1 MLSKLHTELL
11 RLPTLLGYH
20 VELTLVALVVGIL
33 ISIPLA
39 IFAWRVK
46 SLQGPLLGAAGII
59 QTVPSL
65 ALLALMVPLLGMI
78 GFLPAI
84 IALCLYS
91 ILPILRNTV
100 TGLAG
105 VDPAIVEAAR
115 GVGMTNNQMLRRV
128 QLPLAAPVIIA
139 GIRTSTVWVVG
150 IATLSTPVGQPSLG
164 NYIFQGLQTQ
174 NHVATLTG
182 VVAAALL
189 AIALDLLI
197 RGIELAVTR
206 RSRPLGALSATGL
219 LVIMGFAAMP
229 FISFGSTHSGGSA
242 VQVGAKTFTEQYILS
257 EAMAQQLEDAGLIVH
272 KNSGMG
278 STILFNALAQD
289 NIDCYIDYT
298 GTIWSNI
305 MKRSDTPGPKKV
317 LQEMTAFLKENYG
330 IVCLGPIGFENA
342 YAFAM
347 RRDRAAELNIKT
359 LADLA
364 AAAPKLS
371 LGSDYE
377 FFARPEWTAVR
388 DAYHL
393 DFKDRLSLDS
403 SLMYAAVREGQ
414 VDAITAFSTDGRIAA
429 YDLLVL
435 KDPKHALP
443 PYDAVLLLS
452 PRAAANP
459 RIFEAL
465 KPLVGTIDN
474 ARMRQANKA
483 VDLDGKAI
491 PLVARTLLP
500 RALPATRP

>member
-1 MLSKLHTELL
+1 MSNLHAQLL

-20 VELTLVALVVGIL
+20 VELTLIALAVGIL

-39 IFAWRVK
+39 IIASRVRP
-46 SLQGPLLGAAGII
+46 LQGPLLGAAGVI

-78 GFLPAI
+78 GFIPAL

-115 GVGMTNNQMLRRV
+115 GMGMTQNQMLRRV

-182 VVAAALL
+182 VIAAALL
-189 AIALDLLI
+189 AIVLDQLI
-197 RGIELAVTR
+197 RGLELAAAR
-206 RSRPLGALSATGL
+206 RNRALAAASVVGLAIVMGVGIAPL
-219 LVIMGFAAMP
+219 
-229 FISFGSTHSGGSA
+229 ISFGASGPSEKI
-242 VQVGAKTFTEQYILS
+242 VHVGAKTFTEQYIL
-257 EAMAQQLEDAGLIVH
+257 ADVMANRLDDAGLVAV
-272 KNSGMG
+272 KKGGMG
-278 STILFNALAQD
+278 SIILFNALAQ
-289 NIDCYIDYT
+289 NNVDCYVDYT
-298 GTIWSNI
+298 GTIWANV
-305 MKRSDTPGPKKV
+305 MKRTDEPGPDAVYEQMK
-317 LQEMTAFLKENYG
+317 AFLAKKYG
-330 IVCLGPIGFENA
+330 ILCLGRLGFANA

-347 RRDRAAELNIKT
+347 MPRRAEQLHIRT
-359 LADLA
+359 IADLA
-364 AAAPKLS
+364 AVAPTLS
-371 LGSDYE
+371 CGSDYE

-393 DFKDRLSLDS
+393 HFKSQRSMDS
-403 SLMYAAVREGQ
+403 SLMYAALRQGE
-414 VDAITAFSTDGRIAA
+414 VDVLTAFSTDGRIAA
-429 YDLLVL
+429 YHLRVL

-452 PRAAANP
+452 PHAAKNP
-459 RIFEAL
+459 QIVEAL
-465 KPLVGTIDN
+465 KPMVGSISDDD
-474 ARMRQANKA
+474 MRNANKA
-483 VDLDGKAI
+483 VDLDGKSISQAAEE
-491 PLVARTLLP
+491 LMAKE
-500 RALPATRP
+500 